1 MKDILLIGEMKNDS
15 SFIHDLLNE
24 GDFKIRKADD
34 PSTALK
40 LIKKNNPDYLIC
52 TGKIKE
58 TRDGKFFL
66 EIEN

>member
-1 MKDILLIGEMKNDS
+1 MKDILLIGTMKNDS
-15 SFIHDLLNE
+15 AFIDDLLNQ
-24 GDFKIRKADD
+24 GDFKIRQAED

-58 TRDGKFFL
+58 TWDGKYFL
-66 EIEN
+66 EIDN

>member
-1 MKDILLIGEMKNDS
+1 VKDILLIGKMNNDN
-15 SFIHDLLNE
+15 SFIDDLLNQ
-24 GDFKIRKADD
+24 GDFKIREADD